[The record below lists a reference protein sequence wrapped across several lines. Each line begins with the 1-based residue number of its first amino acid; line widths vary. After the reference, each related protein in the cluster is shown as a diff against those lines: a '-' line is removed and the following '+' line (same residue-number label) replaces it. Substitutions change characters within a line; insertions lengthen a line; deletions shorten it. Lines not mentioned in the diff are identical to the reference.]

1 MEVWSAK
8 PQLRV
13 LLDHL
18 GRIEDTRQSW
28 KVAYPLREVLLLV
41 VCATIASGDDYE
53 DIVDWGEAHLS
64 FLRGFADFYHGI
76 PCADWLRTV
85 MNRID
90 PDLFAAC
97 FSSWVAEC
105 WPGRPDLV
113 AIDGKTSRRSH
124 DRKNGQKA
132 LHLVSA
138 FASTSRLVLGQEAV
152 DEKSNEITAI
162 PALLQRLDL
171 EGALVSIDA
180 MGCNATIA
188 ETIIAAKADYLLAV
202 KDNQPTLHADI
213 KSYFDTAP
221 SGEVERSETVG
232 KEHGRLEIRAHS
244 VSHTVDW
251 YASERSY
258 PGAPRFPKLVTIGMV
273 ESRIERGEK
282 IETERRSYI
291 SSRVLSAEAFG
302 VAVRSHWAIENN
314 LHWTLDVT
322 FNEDQSRLRAGHGA
336 KNMAVV
342 RHFALN
348 LLRQAADKRSIKRRR
363 KRASW
368 DPQYLLQILGPL
380 RC

>member
-180 MGCNATIA
+180 MGCNPTIA

-336 KNMAVV
+336 RNMAVV

-348 LLRQAADKRSIKRRR
+348 LVRQAPDKRSIKRRR
-363 KRASW
+363 KRAAW

-380 RC
+380 RH